1 MATKTL
7 TQIARMTDDEA
18 RAYLESLI
26 WPNGPVCPHCGS
38 VETFRLNGESHLGRY
53 CDEFSFRWDHRKVT
67 DGQRTESAI
76 EGMTGKRLMYKALVG
91 KK

>member
-1 MATKTL
+1 MGRLTPATAAKGLGKSVNTN
-7 TQIARMTDDEA
+7 TA
-18 RAYLESLI
+18 ESFFSLLKR
-26 WPNGPVCPHCGS
+26 GHYGTYHKMS
-38 VETFRLNGESHLGRY
+38 AKHLGRY

-91 KK
+91 KC